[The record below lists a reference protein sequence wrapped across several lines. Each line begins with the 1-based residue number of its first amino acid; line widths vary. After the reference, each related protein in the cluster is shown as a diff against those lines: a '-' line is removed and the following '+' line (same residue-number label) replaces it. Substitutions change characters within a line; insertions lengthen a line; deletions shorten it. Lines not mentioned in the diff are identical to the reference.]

1 MSHYTEA
8 PRADWDCTVPLMRE
22 GYRYIGSRC
31 ERLGTDVFRARLML
45 KETLFL
51 RGEEAAQLF
60 YDKERMTREQAAPK
74 RLQKTLFGEGGVQ
87 GLEGESHRRRK
98 ALFLSFMAQPRID
111 WLMQLTEG
119 HWQSRL
125 MHWEAKQS
133 AVLFDEL
140 HLLLCRAA
148 CEWCGIPLDP
158 ADAPALTRD
167 LVLMIEGGGTVG
179 PRHWASRRARHRTE
193 NALIRLIEGYRRT
206 PTKEIDRTLPLP
218 ALADFRD
225 ANGAPLADRIVAVE
239 LLNLIRPIAAVA
251 RYMVFVVLALHEHP
265 ACRERLTQQKETV
278 YRRHFIQEIRR
289 YYPFFPFI
297 AARVRKDFVWRG
309 YRFRHGTQVIL
320 DLYGTNHDPNR
331 WGEPDRFRPERFER
345 ENEDCHRFAMIP
357 QGGGEHATGHRCP
370 GEWITLALIDLAIDK
385 FVQQLSYRVPD
396 QNLSMSLGDMP
407 AKPKSGMVI
416 DQIRPVTTAFSSSPW
431 QMIATTPD

>member
-1 MSHYTEA
+1 MSYDTEA
-8 PRADWDCTVPLMRE
+8 PRADWDCTFSLMRE
-22 GYRYIGSRC
+22 GYRYIGSQC
-31 ERLGTDVFRARLML
+31 ERLGTDVFRSRFML
-45 KETLFL
+45 QNTLFL

-60 YDKERMTREQAAPK
+60 YDKECMTREQAAPK

-87 GLEGESHRRRK
+87 GLEDEFHRRRK
-98 ALFLSFMAQPRID
+98 ALFLSFMTQSRID
-111 WLMQLTEG
+111 WLMQLTER

-148 CEWCGIPLDP
+148 CEWCGVPLDP
-158 ADAPALTRD
+158 ADAPDLTRD
-167 LVLMIEGGGTVG
+167 LILMIEGGSAVG

-193 NALIRLIEGYRRT
+193 NTLIPLIEGYRRA
-206 PTKEIDRTLPLP
+206 PTEGIDRTLPLP

-225 ANGAPLADRIVAVE
+225 ANDDSLPDRIVAVE

-265 ACRERLTQQKETV
+265 ACRERLAQQEETD
-278 YRRHFIQEIRR
+278 YQRHFIQEIRR

-297 AARVRKDFVWRG
+297 AARVRKDFVWRD
-309 YRFRHGTQVIL
+309 YRFHQGTQVIL
-320 DLYGTNHDPNR
+320 DLYGTNHDPKR
-331 WGEPDRFRPERFER
+331 WDEPDRFRPERFER
-345 ENEDCHRFAMIP
+345 ENGDCHRFAMIP

-385 FVQQLSYRVPD
+385 FVHQLSYRIPTQD
-396 QNLSMSLGDMP
+396 LSMPLGNIP
-407 AKPKSGMVI
+407 AKPRSGLLI
-416 DQIRPVTTAFSSSPW
+416 DRIS
-431 QMIATTPD
+431 